1 MPHRK
6 IIRIP
11 EFSSPAF
18 QDKLPMKIDLMR
30 KVDCFAGI
38 PLCWVATLFTRLAG
52 LLTGQKP
59 HPPKKVLFIELSEMG
74 SAILADPA
82 MRKMQK
88 AGNAELYFLI
98 FRSNAASLRLLDT
111 VPESNVFTIREDSF
125 SSITLD
131 SLRFL
136 FWARRHR
143 IDTVIDLELFSRYSA
158 LLTGLS
164 GAANRIGFHAFHN
177 EGLYRGAMLTHRVAY
192 NPHLHI
198 AKNFIALVN
207 SALADKTE
215 LPFSKTLIDDSEIR
229 LTRARVDAGAIAT
242 MRGLIRSAYP
252 PYDEARHRIVLVNP
266 NASDLLPQRRWMPE
280 RFVAVM
286 RSLLTDDE
294 KLLILI
300 TGSPQER
307 AGAALLQQQVGN
319 GRCINFAGC
328 HALDELPALYQIA
341 ELMLTNDSGPGHF
354 SAVTDLRTFVLFG
367 PETPELYGS
376 LGNSTPIY
384 AGLACSP
391 CVSAANHRKTPCTN
405 NVCLQVISPEAVL
418 RQLRQALV
426 ESRAES

>member
-1 MPHRK
+1 
-6 IIRIP
+6 
-11 EFSSPAF
+11 
-18 QDKLPMKIDLMR
+18 MKIDLMR
-30 KVDCFAGI
+30 KVDYFAGI
-38 PLCWVATLFTRLAG
+38 PLCFAATLFIRLAG
-52 LLTGQKP
+52 LLAERKP

-82 MRKMQK
+82 MRKMQE
-88 AGNAELYFLI
+88 AGNAQLYFLI
-98 FRSNAASLRLLDT
+98 FRSNAASLRLLGT
-111 VPESNVFTIREDSF
+111 VPESHVFTIREDNF
-125 SSITLD
+125 LNLTLD

-136 FWARRHR
+136 LWARRHG

-177 EGLYRGAMLTHRVAY
+177 EGLYRGAMLTRRVAY

-207 SALADKTE
+207 AALAGKAE

-229 LTRARVDAGAIAT
+229 LARARVDTGAIAA
-242 MRGLIRSAYP
+242 MRGRVRSAYP
-252 PYDEARHRIVLVNP
+252 PYDETRHRIVLVNP

-286 RSLLTDDE
+286 RGLLADDE
-294 KLLILI
+294 KLLVLI

-319 GRCINFAGC
+319 ERCVNFAGC
-328 HALDELPALYQIA
+328 HALDELPALYQAA

-354 SAVTDLRTFVLFG
+354 SAVTGLRTFVLFG
-367 PETPELYGS
+367 PETPALYGS

-391 CVSAANHRKTPCTN
+391 CVSAANHRKTPCAD
-405 NVCLQVISPEAVL
+405 NVCLQVISADAVL
-418 RQLRQALV
+418 RQLRQAL
-426 ESRAES
+426 AENRTGA